1 MARKKRQT
9 YNEVVRSIAE
19 MQALLVTQKRHM
31 VEVLAGAMDDKTAA
45 MLGDFNDAELRQV
58 ARMMFAHAGDCAARV
73 KAERRAR
80 DQARQ
85 TGAGPAARPEAPV
98 KYAPADFSDEAQAR
112 FAAANFR

>member
-31 VEVLAGAMDDKTAA
+31 VEMLAGAMDDQTAA
-45 MLGDFNDAELRQV
+45 MLGDFNDAELRRV
-58 ARMMFAHAGDCAARV
+58 AALMFARAGECAAQV

-80 DQARQ
+80 QGDSQSV
-85 TGAGPAARPEAPV
+85 AAR
-98 KYAPADFSDEAQAR
+98 D
-112 FAAANFR
+112 

>member
-31 VEVLAGAMDDKTAA
+31 VEVLAGAMDDRTAA
-45 MLGDFNDAELRQV
+45 MLGDFNDAELRRV
-58 ARMMFAHAGDCAARV
+58 AALMFARAGEYAAQV

-80 DQARQ
+80 QGDSQSV
-85 TGAGPAARPEAPV
+85 AAR
-98 KYAPADFSDEAQAR
+98 D
-112 FAAANFR
+112 

>member
-19 MQALLVTQKRHM
+19 MQALLVIH
-31 VEVLAGAMDDKTAA
+31 
-45 MLGDFNDAELRQV
+45 NDAELRQV